1 MIQTSQAYR
10 EAIVGSPRG
19 IELFAVVDISDP
31 DKKYLPTTGSPE
43 APWSKKEELHNYDLS
58 SPPRY
63 MTGERGRTLLNGT
76 FDLFPDDYSVQNEV
90 GYAGKVLSGSSGA
103 FEARNIPLGEWALR
117 ASAPARGDQS
127 PLEDP
132 PALRGG
138 RGMSAAAGTGDP
150 PWVQINIS
158 GVRVLQACSFFFSGD
173 PVDGVPCD
181 YTVEVIQGHT
191 AYFTREVTGNY
202 QTEAYFKGFTVYDP
216 DAVRLTVKRWSIP
229 SRRVRLVEVVT
240 GLFERWTGD
249 DLDSFNAT
257 LQGQFSCL
265 SLPYGSVNLAMD
277 NADRR
282 FEPRKKDSIFQSIE
296 ERQGV
301 ELYIGCQTAAGM
313 ERVKLGV
320 FYQSGDGWKTSSN
333 ELTMQWY
340 LVDIIGLVS
349 GRTFIVPAVLPATL
363 GGWLK
368 AVVSQLGEAFVN
380 MWHADP
386 EYENRPVIA
395 NSAADVTGKKCGDII
410 RWACQASGTWPRAR
424 QEDGAL
430 TAEPLWNQGNRYDL
444 DNLVSYPTM
453 KANESLAA
461 LIFQLA
467 DGNQTQYVVSGNS
480 TTSEKTVTIINPF
493 IHDAGQALTAARLI
507 LAQYG
512 GNLLEFTGRG
522 DPSSEIGDVD
532 TVWLDESSA
541 TTARRMSQT
550 FQFQGGVM
558 RSCRS
563 TLLQADGSYLWT
575 EFAVIRESGTWK
587 APPGVRQLRIVLG
600 RGGQGSGPGGD
611 GWIGRGGFLGTGLS
625 AGYGDNGVDGVGGEI
640 WYGVIDINEEQ
651 EFEVVLGAGGAPGV
665 AAGQAGSF
673 GGHTAFG
680 AYSSEDGQLYPNG
693 YTDIAN
699 GQAFARTGVPAPL
712 PGSGDGAKGGKGGDP
727 GEGYIRT
734 YTYTPNGADPSVV
747 NTGYEL
753 VVTKKPGKGAPGK
766 AGATGFVMVT
776 WEKPEAS
783 SV

>member
-1 MIQTSQAYR
+1 
-10 EAIVGSPRG
+10 
-19 IELFAVVDISDP
+19 
-31 DKKYLPTTGSPE
+31 
-43 APWSKKEELHNYDLS
+43 
-58 SPPRY
+58 
-63 MTGERGRTLLNGT
+63 
-76 FDLFPDDYSVQNEV
+76 
-90 GYAGKVLSGSSGA
+90 
-103 FEARNIPLGEWALR
+103 
-117 ASAPARGDQS
+117 
-127 PLEDP
+127 
-132 PALRGG
+132 
-138 RGMSAAAGTGDP
+138 
-150 PWVQINIS
+150 
-158 GVRVLQACSFFFSGD
+158 
-173 PVDGVPCD
+173 
-181 YTVEVIQGHT
+181 
-191 AYFTREVTGNY
+191 
-202 QTEAYFKGFTVYDP
+202 
-216 DAVRLTVKRWSIP
+216 
-229 SRRVRLVEVVT
+229 
-240 GLFERWTGD
+240 
-249 DLDSFNAT
+249 
-257 LQGQFSCL
+257 
-265 SLPYGSVNLAMD
+265 
-277 NADRR
+277 
-282 FEPRKKDSIFQSIE
+282 
-296 ERQGV
+296 
-301 ELYIGCQTAAGM
+301 
-313 ERVKLGV
+313 
-320 FYQSGDGWKTSSN
+320 
-333 ELTMQWY
+333 
-340 LVDIIGLVS
+340 
-349 GRTFIVPAVLPATL
+349 
-363 GGWLK
+363 
-368 AVVSQLGEAFVN
+368 
-380 MWHADP
+380 
-386 EYENRPVIA
+386 
-395 NSAADVTGKKCGDII
+395 
-410 RWACQASGTWPRAR
+410 
-424 QEDGAL
+424 
-430 TAEPLWNQGNRYDL
+430 
-444 DNLVSYPTM
+444 M

-493 IHDAGQALTAARLI
+493 LHTTEQALTAARLI

-512 GNLLEFTGRG
+512 GNLLELTGRG

-541 TTARRMSQT
+541 TAARRMSQT
-550 FQFQGGVM
+550 FQFQDGVM
-558 RSCRS
+558 RNCRS

>member
-1 MIQTSQAYR
+1 MIQTSPAYR
-10 EAIVGSPRG
+10 EAIVGSPRE

-103 FEARNIPLGEWALR
+103 VSEPF
-117 ASAPARGDQS
+117 
-127 PLEDP
+127 
-132 PALRGG
+132 
-138 RGMSAAAGTGDP
+138 

-181 YTVEVIQGHT
+181 FTVEVIQGQT

-202 QTEAYFKGFTVYDP
+202 QTEVYFKGFTVYDP
-216 DAVRLTVKRWSIP
+216 DAVRLTVKRWTIP

-249 DLDSFNAT
+249 DLVSFNAT

-395 NSAADVTGKKCGDII
+395 NSAADV
-410 RWACQASGTWPRAR
+410 
-424 QEDGAL
+424 
-430 TAEPLWNQGNRYDL
+430 
-444 DNLVSYPTM
+444 
-453 KANESLAA
+453 
-461 LIFQLA
+461 
-467 DGNQTQYVVSGNS
+467 
-480 TTSEKTVTIINPF
+480 
-493 IHDAGQALTAARLI
+493 
-507 LAQYG
+507 
-512 GNLLEFTGRG
+512 
-522 DPSSEIGDVD
+522 
-532 TVWLDESSA
+532 
-541 TTARRMSQT
+541 
-550 FQFQGGVM
+550 
-558 RSCRS
+558 
-563 TLLQADGSYLWT
+563 
-575 EFAVIRESGTWK
+575 
-587 APPGVRQLRIVLG
+587 
-600 RGGQGSGPGGD
+600 
-611 GWIGRGGFLGTGLS
+611 
-625 AGYGDNGVDGVGGEI
+625 
-640 WYGVIDINEEQ
+640 
-651 EFEVVLGAGGAPGV
+651 
-665 AAGQAGSF
+665 
-673 GGHTAFG
+673 
-680 AYSSEDGQLYPNG
+680 
-693 YTDIAN
+693 
-699 GQAFARTGVPAPL
+699 
-712 PGSGDGAKGGKGGDP
+712 
-727 GEGYIRT
+727 
-734 YTYTPNGADPSVV
+734 
-747 NTGYEL
+747 
-753 VVTKKPGKGAPGK
+753 PGK
-766 AGATGFVMVT
+766 
-776 WEKPEAS
+776 
-783 SV
+783 